1 MSIALLDSH
10 SKTKEFSLNKGIRW
24 SLMTIFTLLYIV
36 LMFNVG
42 IFNAATSQIK
52 KDFKLNDT
60 EFGLLGTFNGGGRII
75 GTLIFM
81 LIINK
86 YNRKFILII
95 PLFINSLSIYLFTIT
110 ENKKLLNIER
120 GINGI
125 CQVFGFIYFPIWI
138 DQFGIQKKKTLM
150 MTFIQLAAPL
160 GMVSGYLINNIIGS
174 KNWRQGFYIEFICEL
189 ILLFILLFYPKT
201 YFAKNVFF
209 KYQIEK
215 PSLNK
220 DSLLNNKRSTSI
232 FYIPNKNKN
241 QENNS
246 FCFNIFLIL
255 SNKIFICSVLYK
267 STTQFICSGIGFWL
281 TDFLEKQLNVKDNLS
296 KIISYI
302 IVIIG
307 GPCLGLFLG
316 GFLGSLTGGYE
327 KKKSVLLIF
336 FLQLI
341 ASVVGSLIYFSKNV
355 KNFNL
360 IMCIFFIFNSAVI
373 PVNTGLILWSIPKEL
388 KGLGNG
394 INSLITTFLGKFPA
408 PYIYGLIQQNFYYIN
423 NKIGM
428 LFLMG
433 IAYIGVLFLFLAF
446 IFRNYS
452 KENRNNQIFSKRDNK
467 DSFVERMRNS
477 INQQVVSSAFNN
489 IGVNDSIET
498 DNGYMGDKESAKT
511 YEIELKEDD

>member
-1 MSIALLDSH
+1 MSIAFLEGNSDR
-10 SKTKEFSLNKGIRW
+10 KEFSLNKGIRW
-24 SLMTIFTLLYIV
+24 SLMTIFTLLYVV
-36 LMFNVG
+36 LMLNVG

-52 KDFKLNDT
+52 KDFKLDNK

-75 GTLIFM
+75 GTLLFM
-81 LIINK
+81 IIINK
-86 YNRKFILII
+86 YNRKFVIII
-95 PLFINSLSIYLFTIT
+95 PLLINAFSIYLFTKT
-110 ENKKLLNIER
+110 NNKKILYIER

-138 DQFGIQKKKTLM
+138 DQFGIQKRKTLM
-150 MTFIQLAAPL
+150 MTFIQLAPPL
-160 GMVSGYLINNIIGS
+160 GMVTGYLINSILGS
-174 KNWRQGFYIEFICEL
+174 EKWRLGFIFEFICECIL
-189 ILLFILLFYPKT
+189 IFFLLFYPKT

-215 PSLNK
+215 PSTLNK
-220 DSLLNNKRSTSI
+220 ESLLSQKRSTSI
-232 FYIPNKNKN
+232 FYIPNKNKSEEN
-241 QENNS
+241 QS
-246 FCFNIFLIL
+246 FCLNIITIITNKMFL
-255 SNKIFICSVLYK
+255 CSVIYK

-394 INSLITTFLGKFPA
+394 INSLITTFLGKFPS
-408 PYIYGLIQQNFYYIN
+408 PYIYGVIQQNFSYIN

-428 LFLMG
+428 IFLMS
-433 IAYIGVLFLFLAF
+433 IAYIGDFFLFLSF
-446 IFRNYS
+446 IFRKYHKENKEIFGSRES
-452 KENRNNQIFSKRDNK
+452 KETL
-467 DSFVERMRNS
+467 VERLRNS
-477 INQQVVSSAFNN
+477 INQEVISSAFNN
-489 IGVNDSIET
+489 DVVNDNIDS
-498 DNGYMGDKESAKT
+498 DNGYMGDKES
-511 YEIELKEDD
+511 ERNGDELKDIY